1 MIRHERGVLDTN
13 IVAAFKMFDPA
24 ELPVESAITA
34 VTLGELSRGPYA
46 TDDPVRRAGRVAVLQ
61 YAEAAFGDPLP
72 YDAEAAR
79 VFGQIC
85 AVVYAQGRQPRSRT
99 ADLMIAATAAGN
111 DLPLFTANPKD
122 FAGLESLVRVVAVT
136 RPDGATG

>member
-13 IVAAFKMFDPA
+13 IVAAFKLFDPA
-24 ELPVESAITA
+24 ELPAESAITA

-46 TDDPVRRAGRVAVLQ
+46 TDDPVKRAGRIAALQ
-61 YAEAAFGDPLP
+61 HAEAAFGDPLP

-79 VFGQIC
+79 MFGQIC
-85 AVVYAQGRQPRSRT
+85 AVVYTLGRQPRSRT

-111 DLPLFTANPKD
+111 GLSLFTANPKD
-122 FAGLESLVRVVAVT
+122 FDGLGQLVDVVAVT
-136 RPDGATG
+136 RPYGATG

>member
-1 MIRHERGVLDTN
+1 MSRHERGVLDTN
-13 IVAAFKMFDPA
+13 IVAAFKLFDSA

-46 TDDPVRRAGRVAVLQ
+46 TDDPIKRAGRVAVLQ
-61 YAEAAFGDPLP
+61 HAEAAFGDPLP

-79 VFGQIC
+79 MFGQLC

-99 ADLMIAATAAGN
+99 ADLMIAATAASN
-111 DLPLFTANPKD
+111 ELPLFTANPKD
-122 FAGLESLVRVVAVT
+122 FDGLERLVDVVAVM
-136 RPDGATG
+136 RPHGATG

>member
-1 MIRHERGVLDTN
+1 MLDTS
-13 IVAAFKMFDPA
+13 IVAAFKLFDPA
-24 ELPVESAITA
+24 ELPGESAITA

-46 TDDPVRRAGRVAVLQ
+46 TDDPVKRAGRVAVLQ

-72 YDAEAAR
+72 YDAGAAR

-85 AVVYAQGRQPRSRT
+85 AVVYTQGRQPRGRT
-99 ADLMIAATAAGN
+99 ADLMIAATAASN
-111 DLPLFTANPKD
+111 ELPLYTANPED
-122 FAGLESLVRVVAVT
+122 FDGLDRLVNVVAVT

>member
-1 MIRHERGVLDTN
+1 MIRYERGVLDTN
-13 IVAAFKMFDPA
+13 IVAAFQLFDPA

-46 TDDPVRRAGRVAVLQ
+46 TDDPIKRAGRIGVLQ
-61 YAEAAFGDPLP
+61 HAEAAFGDPLP

-79 VFGQIC
+79 MFGQIC

-99 ADLMIAATAAGN
+99 ADLMIAATAASN
-111 DLPLFTANPKD
+111 ELPLFTANPKD
-122 FAGLESLVRVVAVT
+122 FDGLARLVDVVAVM
-136 RPDGATG
+136 RPHGATG

>member
-1 MIRHERGVLDTN
+1 MNRPERGVLDTN
-13 IVAAFKMFDPA
+13 IVAAFKLFDPA

-46 TDDPVRRAGRVAVLQ
+46 TDDPVKRAGRIAVLQ
-61 YAEAAFGDPLP
+61 HVEAAFGDPLP

-79 VFGQIC
+79 MFGQLC

-99 ADLMIAATAAGN
+99 ADLMIAATAASN
-111 DLPLFTANPKD
+111 ALPLFTANPKD
-122 FAGLESLVRVVAVT
+122 FDGLERLVDVVAVL
-136 RPDGATG
+136 RPHGATG

>member
-1 MIRHERGVLDTN
+1 MSRHERGVLDTN
-13 IVAAFKMFDPA
+13 IVAAFKLFDPA

-46 TDDPVRRAGRVAVLQ
+46 TDDPVKRAGRIAVLQ
-61 YAEAAFGDPLP
+61 HVEAAFGDPLP

-79 VFGQIC
+79 MFGQLC

-99 ADLMIAATAAGN
+99 ADLMIAATAASN
-111 DLPLFTANPKD
+111 ELPLFTANPKD
-122 FAGLESLVRVVAVT
+122 FDGLERLVDVVAVT
-136 RPDGATG
+136 RPHGATG